1 MKKISFLFFFCFL
14 VAGVVLAQV
23 KVVEH
28 PRVEDPNTDAVNILK
43 VELSESS
50 TILWLDIY
58 SCAGERINVPS
69 RTVLQSRDGQRTYKL
84 LNSEGLEMDKWVIIP
99 EKGYVSCRLTFEP
112 LRPEEKVIDYVEGPG
127 TGTWLLQGI
136 HLFAEKE
143 TKGVLQTRIRGEV
156 RDRPYSPRLIL
167 IKADGDSRVDGI
179 YIPVREGKFEY
190 VLNHDEPEA
199 YDLIFEDEQCKGG
212 WRPVTFVA
220 EGMAV
225 DMVLYPEDH
234 YDENCIK
241 GGPEATKYQEF
252 VRQRKLVVSF
262 DELEARREELDK
274 AGRYWSAEHNQLT
287 KQLSE
292 TKDRKVQ
299 DSLLVFFYAL
309 RKQNKEYTS
318 EGAEVQDAYLQQVRK
333 MKRWEM
339 DYFRKNPSLACY
351 YLLMGSLA
359 QYIQSKDEEIKRFRE
374 FMHIDEAEVK
384 ELFNEVYR
392 PLFPHH
398 RYTREMETAFRMLE
412 NIKVG
417 GMYIDFTAPDLE
429 TGKEVRLSEQ
439 IEGKM
444 ALIDLWAS
452 WCGPCRRHAMEMI
465 PVYEKYKE
473 KGFVVV
479 GVAREK
485 NASAGLAAARR
496 DKYPWVNLLE
506 LNDQQ
511 QIWNKYGI
519 GNAGGSQFLV
529 DRDGKIL
536 LVSPTVE
543 EVERILEKEL

>member
-1 MKKISFLFFFCFL
+1 MKKNLFLFFFCFM
-14 VAGVVLAQV
+14 VAGVMLAQV
-23 KVVEH
+23 RVVEH
-28 PRVEDPNTDAVNILK
+28 PRVEDPNTDAVDILK

-50 TILWLDIY
+50 TILWVDIY
-58 SCAGERINVPS
+58 SCAGGWINIPS
-69 RTVLQSRDGQRTYKL
+69 RTVLQGGDGQRTYKL
-84 LNSEGLEMDKWVIIP
+84 LNCEGLEMDKQIIIP
-99 EKGYVSCRLTFEP
+99 EKGYVSCRMIFEP
-112 LRPEEKVIDYVEGPG
+112 LSPAEKVIDYVEGPG
-127 TGTWLLQGI
+127 VGTWLFHGI
-136 HLFAEKE
+136 HLYAGKE
-143 TKGVLQTRIRGEV
+143 AKGVFQTRIRGEV

-179 YIPVREGKFEY
+179 YLPVRDGKFEY
-190 VLNHDEPEA
+190 VLNHDEPDA

-225 DMVLYPEDH
+225 DMVLYPEDR
-234 YDENCIK
+234 YDENSIK
-241 GGPEATKYQEF
+241 GGPEDAKYQEF
-252 VRQRKLVVSF
+252 MRQRKAAISF

-274 AGRYWSAEHNQLT
+274 AGRYWSAEHSQLT

-292 TKDRKVQ
+292 TKDQKVQ

-309 RKQNKEYTS
+309 RKQNKEYTP
-318 EGAEVQDAYLQQVRK
+318 EGEAVEEAYLEQVRK

-351 YLLMGSLA
+351 HLLMGNLA
-359 QYIQSKDEEIKRFRE
+359 QYIQSKDEEYGRFRE
-374 FMHIDEAEVK
+374 FVRIDEAEVK
-384 ELFNEVYR
+384 KLFNEVYR

-398 RYTREMETAFRMLE
+398 RYTREMETAFGVLE
-412 NIKVG
+412 NVKVG
-417 GMYIDFTAPDLE
+417 GRYIDFTAPDLQ

-439 IEGKM
+439 IGGKI

-452 WCGPCRRHAMEMI
+452 WCGPCRRHAMAMI

-485 NASAGLAAARR
+485 NASAGLAAARK

-506 LNDQQ
+506 LNDRQ
-511 QIWNKYGI
+511 QIWNTYGI